1 MVPSL
6 KILLMKSS
14 YLSIILILLFV
25 SCTKNHDPILIDD
38 TNLHGVWKFDY
49 IIIDGVRQNNSNCRG
64 FDRITIDTDKNRV
77 KWTSSSMDKFPCIRT
92 SINFNYDLKNDKINL
107 YNNNYIKNVSIVDF
121 SDARLTL
128 EGYQWT
134 AHYKR

>member
-1 MVPSL
+1 MTLAFMVFGN
-6 KILLMKSS
+6 
-14 YLSIILILLFV
+14 SIISLSMVLDKTTQIV
-25 SCTKNHDPILIDD
+25 
-38 TNLHGVWKFDY
+38 G
-49 IIIDGVRQNNSNCRG
+49 G

-128 EGYQWT
+128 EGYQ
-134 AHYKR
+134 